1 MQTPQGKD
9 FYWNTYRVTFSW
21 TLFHHVNIMGRN
33 HYWTNQEIG
42 SILCSWRFNIG
53 KLVHGDVNAK
63 KEVLL

>member
-1 MQTPQGKD
+1 
-9 FYWNTYRVTFSW
+9 
-21 TLFHHVNIMGRN
+21 MGRN